1 MQDFVDQYDID
12 PATVDGFLDELGHFV
27 AGEYNSPDSD
37 AGAMPA

>member
-1 MQDFVDQYDID
+1 VQDFVDQYDID